1 MAKQMLTEVVLK
13 SFRRAGLSE
22 HGGIVAVI
30 YERRDDKSCG
40 LDSLLVEDDFDWK
53 TAKDI
58 KLIYELPFA

>member
-1 MAKQMLTEVVLK
+1 M
-13 SFRRAGLSE
+13 
-22 HGGIVAVI
+22 AVI